1 MKKMSVGKRLLAL
14 LLALTMVLSMAAC
27 GAPEKKPE
35 QKESPVPMKDEDELS
50 REDQELIVE
59 LMGDGTDPEKLTDE
73 ELKKL
78 VDQMIGDKA
87 ADQIVNLSNKEQE
100 KTPTLDMESNSDA
113 YDENG
118 AMTKP
123 FDQVYPEVIQKE
135 EVKFSGEFGT
145 PSQ

>member
-1 MKKMSVGKRLLAL
+1 MKKMNVGKRLLAL

-78 VDQMIGDKA
+78 PIR
-87 ADQIVNLSNKEQE
+87 S
-100 KTPTLDMESNSDA
+100 
-113 YDENG
+113 
-118 AMTKP
+118 
-123 FDQVYPEVIQKE
+123 
-135 EVKFSGEFGT
+135 
-145 PSQ
+145 